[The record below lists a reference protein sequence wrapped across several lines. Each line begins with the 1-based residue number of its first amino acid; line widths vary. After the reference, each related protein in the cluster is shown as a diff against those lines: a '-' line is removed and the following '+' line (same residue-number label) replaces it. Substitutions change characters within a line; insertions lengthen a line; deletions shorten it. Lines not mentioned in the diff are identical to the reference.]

1 LKNMFDPST
10 EVRINWLFTVTLYSL
25 SFNWITD
32 INYYDL
38 QTEPDFDLDIKE
50 DVEEECSK
58 YGRVKHIY
66 VDK

>member
-1 LKNMFDPST
+1 MVIHRGVLILLKM
-10 EVRINWLFTVTLYSL
+10 
-25 SFNWITD
+25 
-32 INYYDL
+32 L

-58 YGRVKHIY
+58 YGQVEHIF